1 MRAPTD
7 LLRLDQTRLTFFEV
21 GDESLVAGPETGRL
35 RRSAFRN
42 RQTPPPRGSRL
53 SASSPVPGKCARSGV
68 SSSVVTARSCR
79 DDPMTGRHTADAKRG
94 GHCSRVQRLARV
106 SLGVIGGVLVLVL
119 AATGYELALPGV
131 GDAPLRV
138 TSILRTHH
146 GVAGG
151 VPVPFRLGA
160 AVVAIEDEHFY
171 SNFLV
176 NVFDGAARAALAS
189 LHTSSDPGGST
200 IAQQLAK
207 QLYGEGSG
215 LGTTLEGIG
224 LGAKLSVSYSQ
235 AQVLAMYLNAV
246 YYGNGYW
253 GDVAAARGYFATSPD
268 RLDWAEAAMLAGLPQ
283 APSAYDPA
291 THFAL
296 AKRRQGEVLQQLV
309 VNHYLTAAQAAA
321 AYRETLP
328 MPSG

>member
-1 MRAPTD
+1 
-7 LLRLDQTRLTFFEV
+7 
-21 GDESLVAGPETGRL
+21 
-35 RRSAFRN
+35 
-42 RQTPPPRGSRL
+42 
-53 SASSPVPGKCARSGV
+53 
-68 SSSVVTARSCR
+68 
-79 DDPMTGRHTADAKRG
+79 MTGRHTADAKRG